1 MQRKAFQ
8 ALLIMVIAAM
18 ALSAC
23 SPAAAPTTAA
33 PTTAAPQK
41 ATLPDVITVGVVEPL
56 TGTFAVF
63 GKQGQIG
70 AELAI
75 QDINDMGGIKS
86 MGGKKL
92 KLVVEDAGGTP
103 DTATLAT
110 QDMITKNHPT
120 AILGEYISRFVMAA
134 SAVTDRNKVI
144 LIADALVPQI
154 TQMGRQYLFRPGP
167 TAMDHGALAYHFV
180 MDTAKANNIPI
191 KTLAFLNED
200 SANGLANTLGA
211 TTAALTDKIPV
222 VASIEYAYDITD
234 ATQIVQ
240 QLKTANP
247 DAIISTPY
255 FNDGIVLAKALQEA
269 GYYPKFLAGAG
280 ACGYVDPDSIKALGD
295 AAEGLSMTYS
305 YNPAKNTPQNN
316 KFVAEYKAKYTVIPT
331 EGAGMNYYGAMT
343 LYEALEYSG
352 THFPND
358 PLNADNLR
366 ASFLALDLKSGP
378 AEETYPSNE
387 IKFDATGQNMF
398 PGVIVMQVQKGQPV
412 VVYPPDQAQAKPIF
426 PNPHYKGQ

>member
-1 MQRKAFQ
+1 MQRKSFQ
-8 ALLIMVIAAM
+8 ALLILVIAAM
-18 ALSAC
+18 VLTAC
-23 SPAAAPTTAA
+23 SPAAAPTPAA
-33 PTTAAPQK
+33 AQK
-41 ATLPDVITVGVVEPL
+41 VALPDVITVGVVEPL

-92 KLVVEDAGGTP
+92 KLMVEDAGGTP

-180 MDTAKANNIPI
+180 MDTAKANNISI

-222 VASIEYAYDITD
+222 VASIEYSYDITD

-255 FNDGIVLAKALQEA
+255 FNDGIVLAKALKEA

-280 ACGYVDPDSIKALGD
+280 ACGYVDPDSINALGD

-412 VVYPPDQAQAKPIF
+412 VVYPADQAQAKPIF
-426 PNPHYKGQ
+426 PNPHYKAQ